1 MTRHSFLQRNIAIC
15 PLFDKYEEEDI
26 KLLKVF
32 PASALKFKTRMI
44 VGYSENLSL
53 ISSRYIVWKYRD
65 FLQLP
70 CVLLPPLG
78 TILATVIE
86 VRKIS
91 IHGTK

>member
-1 MTRHSFLQRNIAIC
+1 M
-15 PLFDKYEEEDI
+15 FDKYEEEDI